1 MRTPTAILLAVLLG
15 APSLLGAQRRNATPP
30 ISSDTLRGALFALA
44 HDSMGGRQTGEIG
57 DWKAQEWIAA
67 RFHRFGLRPAGD
79 NGTYFQSIPFVR
91 VFVDTSARISA
102 GAASLAVG
110 RDILPLGAA
119 VNWSA
124 TGVQAVFGGWV
135 NRPDTWVDSATAAGR
150 LLVLAVP
157 DSARDFRAIFATL
170 GPSRQSPAGRAAAG
184 AVLVVLDRIAPDIIP
199 QILAGRIT
207 TDTSTAP
214 PPGVRPLWV
223 VTPAAAR
230 ALIGGAVDVAAARSG
245 TVGGALAGNVR
256 LLRAPLA
263 YPARN
268 VVAILPGSDPALK
281 GQYVSMSAHH
291 DHVGYTGRAVDHDST
306 FAFNRVVRPL
316 GADSPMRPATVEEGA
331 RVAALRDSL
340 RASRGGSPRPDS
352 VFNGADDDGSGTV
365 AILEVAR
372 TLAAGPS
379 PRRSV
384 LFVSHAAEERGLLG
398 SAWYSDH
405 PTVSRDSIVGEVDLD
420 MVGRGNKADLPQ
432 GGPGY
437 LEVIGV
443 RRLSKEYGDLLEQVN
458 SRLPQPFTFNY
469 EYDAPGHPLQYYC
482 RADHYSYARYGIPAV
497 AMSRG
502 EHADYHQVT
511 DEPAY
516 IDYNALA
523 RVATLARS
531 FVVAIAD
538 LGHRPLVDGPVQ
550 SDPHAP
556 CRQ

>member
-1 MRTPTAILLAVLLG
+1 
-15 APSLLGAQRRNATPP
+15 
-30 ISSDTLRGALFALA
+30 
-44 HDSMGGRQTGEIG
+44 
-57 DWKAQEWIAA
+57 
-67 RFHRFGLRPAGD
+67 
-79 NGTYFQSIPFVR
+79 
-91 VFVDTSARISA
+91 
-102 GAASLAVG
+102 
-110 RDILPLGAA
+110 
-119 VNWSA
+119 
-124 TGVQAVFGGWV
+124 
-135 NRPDTWVDSATAAGR
+135 
-150 LLVLAVP
+150 
-157 DSARDFRAIFATL
+157 
-170 GPSRQSPAGRAAAG
+170 
-184 AVLVVLDRIAPDIIP
+184 
-199 QILAGRIT
+199 GRIT

-281 GQYVSMSAHH
+281 GQYVSISAHH

-352 VFNGADDDGSGTV
+352 VFNGAAADGSGTV

-372 TLAAGPS
+372 TLAAGPA

-405 PTVSRDSIVGEVDLD
+405 PTVPRDSIVGEVDLD

-516 IDYNALA
+516 IDYKALA
-523 RVATLARS
+523 RVA
-531 FVVAIAD
+531 
-538 LGHRPLVDGPVQ
+538 
-550 SDPHAP
+550 
-556 CRQ
+556 

>member
-1 MRTPTAILLAVLLG
+1 MRRTPAFLIALLFVAVPRG
-15 APSLLGAQRRNATPP
+15 GVAQRRAPN
-30 ISSDTLRGALFALA
+30 ISSDSLRAALFALA

-67 RFHRFGLRPAGD
+67 RFRRFGLRPAGD
-79 NGTYFQSIPFVR
+79 SGTFFQVVPFVR
-91 VFVDTSARISA
+91 LFVDTTARVTA
-102 GAASLAVG
+102 GATALAVG
-110 RDILPLGAA
+110 RDLLPIGTPL
-119 VNWSA
+119 NWPA

-157 DSARDFRAIFATL
+157 DSARDFRAMFGAL

-184 AVLVVLDRIAPDIIP
+184 LVVVGLDRIPPDIIP
-199 QILAGRIT
+199 QVLAGRIT

-214 PPGVRPLWV
+214 PPGARPLWL
-223 VTPAAAR
+223 VTPAGAR
-230 ALIGGAVDVAAARSG
+230 ALLGETVDVASAASG
-245 TVGGALAGNVR
+245 TVGAALAGGVR
-256 LLRAPLA
+256 ALRMPLP

-306 FAFNRVVRPL
+306 FAFNRVVRPM
-316 GADSPMRPATVEEGA
+316 GADSPMRPATPEETA
-331 RVAALRDSL
+331 RVTAVRDSL

-372 TLAAGPS
+372 TLAAGPA

-398 SAWYSDH
+398 SSWFSDH
-405 PTVSRDSIVGEVDLD
+405 PTVPRDSIVGEVDLD
-420 MVGRGNKADLPQ
+420 MVGRGNAADLPK

-443 RRLSKEYGDLLEQVN
+443 RRLSQEYGDLLEQVN
-458 SRLPQPFTFNY
+458 RRLPQPFTFNY

-523 RVATLARS
+523 RVATLGRA

-538 LGHRPLVDGPVQ
+538 LGHRPLVDGPVP

>member
-1 MRTPTAILLAVLLG
+1 MTRTPAFLITLLLLAVPATG
-15 APSLLGAQRRNATPP
+15 AAQRRAPA
-30 ISSDTLRGALFALA
+30 ISGDTLRAALFALA

-67 RFHRFGLRPAGD
+67 QFRRFGLRPAGD
-79 NGTYFQSIPFVR
+79 SGTFFQVVPFVR
-91 VFVDTSARISA
+91 LFVDTTARVTA
-102 GAASLAVG
+102 GATPLAVG
-110 RDILPLGAA
+110 RDLLPLGTPL
-119 VNWSA
+119 NWSA
-124 TGVQAVFGGWV
+124 TGVRAVFGGWV
-135 NRPDTWVDSATAAGR
+135 DRPDTWVDSATAAGR
-150 LLVLAVP
+150 LLILAVP
-157 DSARDFRAIFATL
+157 DSARDFRAIFRIL

-184 AVLVVLDRIAPDIIP
+184 AVIVGLDRIPPDIIP
-199 QILAGRIT
+199 QLLAGRIT

-214 PPGVRPLWV
+214 PPGARPLWL

-230 ALIGGAVDVAAARSG
+230 AMLGGTVDAASASSG
-245 TVGGALAGNVR
+245 TVGDPLTGGVRALR
-256 LLRAPLA
+256 TPLQ

-268 VVAILPGSDPALK
+268 IVAILPGSDAKLK
-281 GQYVSMSAHH
+281 GQYVSISAHH

-316 GADSPMRPATVEEGA
+316 GADSPMRPATPEEAA
-331 RVAALRDSL
+331 RVTALRDSL

-372 TLAAGPS
+372 TLAAGAA

-398 SAWYSDH
+398 SAWFSDH
-405 PTVSRDSIVGEVDLD
+405 PTVPRDSIVGEVDLD
-420 MVGRGNKADLPQ
+420 MVGRGNASDLPK

-458 SRLPQPFTFNY
+458 ARLPQPFTFNY

-511 DEPAY
+511 DEAAY

-523 RVATLARS
+523 RVATLARA

-538 LGHRPLVDGPVQ
+538 LGHRPLVDGPVP

>member
-1 MRTPTAILLAVLLG
+1 MTRTPAFLPVLLVLAVSG
-15 APSLLGAQRRNATPP
+15 TGVAQRRAPA
-30 ISSDTLRGALFALA
+30 ISSDTLRASLFALA

-67 RFHRFGLRPAGD
+67 RFRRFGLRPAGD
-79 NGTYFQSIPFVR
+79 SGTFFQVIPFVR
-91 VFVDTSARISA
+91 LFVDTTARVTA
-102 GAASLAVG
+102 GTMSLAVR
-110 RDILPLGAA
+110 RDLLPLGTPL
-119 VNWSA
+119 NWSA

-184 AVLVVLDRIAPDIIP
+184 AVIVVLDRIPPDIIP
-199 QILAGRIT
+199 QVLAGRIT

-214 PPGVRPLWV
+214 PPGARPLWL

-230 ALIGGAVDVAAARSG
+230 AMLGG
-245 TVGGALAGNVR
+245 TVDAASASSGMVGVALGGGVRALR
-256 LLRAPLA
+256 TPLP

-268 VVAILPGSDPALK
+268 VVAILPGSDPKLK

-291 DHVGYTGRAVDHDST
+291 DHVGYTGRAVDHDSA
-306 FAFNRVVRPL
+306 FAFNRVVRPM
-316 GADSPMRPATVEEGA
+316 GADSPMRPATPEEA
-331 RVAALRDSL
+331 TRVAALRDSL

-372 TLAAGPS
+372 TLAAGTA

-405 PTVSRDSIVGEVDLD
+405 PTVPRDSIVGEVDLD
-420 MVGRGNKADLPQ
+420 MVGRGNASDLPK

-437 LEVIGV
+437 LEVVGV

-458 SRLPQPFTFNY
+458 SRLPQPFTFDY
-469 EYDAPGHPLQYYC
+469 EFDAPGHPLQYYC

-516 IDYNALA
+516 IDYNGLA
-523 RVATLARS
+523 RVATLARG

-538 LGHRPLVDGPVQ
+538 LGHRPLVDGPVP